1 MQFIL
6 YFHTNDKLH
15 VFCASSA
22 IATELVT
29 IFLKNLRFFSA
40 FLRQMPVFT
49 FSKDRFVTKYARALH
64 IFSTQLSTAEFG
76 LSVTP
81 KTHCFN
87 FCLR

>member
-1 MQFIL
+1 MAA
-6 YFHTNDKLH
+6 N
-15 VFCASSA
+15 S
-22 IATELVT
+22 VT

-40 FLRQMPVFT
+40 FLREMPVFAS
-49 FSKDRFVTKYARALH
+49 SKDRFVTKYARALH